1 MASLIER
8 AFGAARLDPNTYEE
22 VEADTGALGQ
32 AMTVVVVAAVAG
44 GIGSAGLS
52 GGPESG
58 LIGGTVASLI
68 GWFVWAFTVY
78 LVGTRVLPGPETK
91 ADLGELLRT
100 TGFAAS
106 PGIAR
111 ILGIVPGLGGI
122 VMAVT
127 ALWQLAA
134 MVVAVRA
141 ALDYASTGR
150 AIAVC
155 VLGFV
160 LQIVVF
166 VLLLAGTAA
175 VLGAAGPAVIPV

>member
-8 AFGAARLDPNTYEE
+8 AIGAAKLDPATYEE

-32 AMTVVVVAAVAG
+32 AMTVVIVAAVAG
-44 GIGSAGLS
+44 GIGSAGATD
-52 GGPESG
+52 GHGPG
-58 LIGGTVASLI
+58 LIGGAVASLV

-78 LVGTRVLPGPETK
+78 VVGTRLLPVPETK
-91 ADLGELLRT
+91 VDLGELLRT

-111 ILGIVPGLGGI
+111 VLGIIPGLGGV
-122 VMAVT
+122 VMAAT

-141 ALDYASTGR
+141 ALDYPTTGR
-150 AIAVC
+150 AVAVC
-155 VLGFV
+155 LLGFIA
-160 LQIVVF
+160 QIVVF
-166 VLLLAGTAA
+166 VVILGGLAAM
-175 VLGAAGPAVIPV
+175 VEAAG

>member
-1 MASLIER
+1 MASLFER
-8 AFGAARLDPNTYEE
+8 ALGAARLDPDTYEE

-44 GIGSAGLS
+44 GIGSAGVS
-52 GGPESG
+52 DGPELG
-58 LIGGTVASLI
+58 LIAGTVASLVS
-68 GWFVWAFTVY
+68 WFVWAFTVY

-111 ILGIVPGLGGI
+111 ILGIVPGLVGI
-122 VMAVT
+122 VMVVT

-141 ALDYASTGR
+141 ALDYAGTGR

-160 LQIVVF
+160 AQTVVF
-166 VLLLAGTAA
+166 ALLLAGAI
-175 VLGAAGPAVIPV
+175 VLLGAGGPAPVAS

>member
-1 MASLIER
+1 MASLIQR
-8 AFGAARLDPNTYEE
+8 AIGAARLEPGTYEE
-22 VEADTGALGQ
+22 VEADAGAFGQ
-32 AMTVVVVAAVAG
+32 AMTVVVIAAIAG
-44 GIGSAGLS
+44 GIGSAGVAA
-52 GGPESG
+52 GHGPG

-78 LVGTRVLPGPETK
+78 VVGTRILPGPETK
-91 ADLGELLRT
+91 ADLGQLLRT

-106 PGIAR
+106 PGTAR
-111 ILGIVPGLGGI
+111 ILGIVPGIGGL

-141 ALDYASTGR
+141 ALDYSTTSR

-155 VLGFV
+155 VIGFV
-160 LQIVVF
+160 AQMLVF
-166 VLLLAGTAA
+166 IMVLGSTAA
-175 VLGAAGPAVIPV
+175 LLGVTGPVPVAP

>member
-1 MASLIER
+1 MASLLER
-8 AFGAARLDPNTYEE
+8 AIGAARLDPATYED
-22 VEADTGALGQ
+22 VEADPGAFGQ

-44 GIGSAGLS
+44 GIGSAGTI
-52 GGPESG
+52 GGHSPG
-58 LIGGTVASLI
+58 LIGGALASLI

-78 LVGTRVLPGPETK
+78 LVGTRLLPTPETK
-91 ADLGELLRT
+91 ADLGQLLRT
-100 TGFAAS
+100 TGFAAA

-111 ILGIVPGLGGI
+111 ILGIVPGISGL

-141 ALDYASTGR
+141 ALDYSSTGR
-150 AIAVC
+150 AVVVC

-160 LQIVVF
+160 AQMVVF
-166 VLLLAGTAA
+166 VV
-175 VLGAAGPAVIPV
+175 VLGSMVALFGAAGPAPVTP